1 MTQEI
6 AQRRRQAVETVHN
19 VVSAMRAIAAGR
31 IQSAQRALEGARRY
45 HEVVLRG
52 LAWLLPESETIATET
67 DHRPNTL
74 LVMTSEQPLCGSFN
88 PNVLALAERRIEEL
102 RQSGS
107 VHLFVVG
114 QRGIRQLLAR
124 GITRDGG
131 EPAATSLEGL
141 HDLVK
146 RLAKL
151 LGTRYATGELGALR
165 VIYSR
170 YHSISEQVPTEVQ
183 ILPPDLKCLRSS
195 GPARPPRFHRY
206 LTAPELLTG
215 LADEYAFISLYLIA
229 AESFASEQASRLV
242 AMDSST
248 RNTEQML
255 EKLIS
260 LERRE
265 RQAEIT
271 REVLE
276 LIGARFA
283 GGTS

>member
-1 MTQEI
+1 MTRE
-6 AQRRRQAVETVHN
+6 ATERRRQAVETVHN

-45 HEVVLRG
+45 HEIVLRG
-52 LAWLLPESETIATET
+52 LSWVLPESATVATKT
-67 DHRPNTL
+67 DDRPGTL
-74 LVMTSEQPLCGSFN
+74 LVMTSEQPLCGTFN
-88 PNVLALAERRIEEL
+88 PNVLALAERRWNEL
-102 RQSGS
+102 RKDGS

-114 QRGIRQLLAR
+114 QRGLRQLLAR
-124 GITRDGG
+124 GITPDGG

-151 LGTRYATGELGALR
+151 LGTRYANGELGALR

-170 YHSISEQVPTEVQ
+170 YQSISEQVPAEVQ
-183 ILPPDLKCLRSS
+183 ILPPDLSGLRQSAA
-195 GPARPPRFHRY
+195 GRPTRFHRY
-206 LTAPELLTG
+206 LSSPELLAG
-215 LADEYAFISLYLIA
+215 LVDEYAFISLYLIA
-229 AESFASEQASRLV
+229 AESYASEQASRLV

-255 EKLIS
+255 ATLID

-276 LIGARFA
+276 LISARFA
-283 GGTS
+283 DASS